1 VEERG
6 TAPSERPCGK
16 LRARELQFA
25 RETSLVINCAPVLHK
40 SRLEAREWVGI
51 FWL

>member
-25 RETSLVINCAPVLHK
+25 RETSLVIVIPQQHRPLAN
-40 SRLEAREWVGI
+40 R
-51 FWL
+51 